1 MPNLL
6 GNIALAGTLAQ
17 TLADAILAAITNAQ
31 IVAQLSKSLEEL
43 GESGQAS
50 IAVKVTASVDLD
62 SLVPL
67 ATAYI
72 TLQGGLDIELGV
84 SVLEAAGGVESVI
97 SGIVRNLSNEPIE
110 GVDCY
115 VFISET
121 NVLAGYDVTDSDGAY
136 SVVVTPSIAHYV
148 IAFHDST
155 TTAAITSR
163 DWIA

>member
-84 SVLEAAGGVESVI
+84 SVLEAAGVVESVI

-110 GVDCY
+110 GVDDHLPRGFGKPIIY
-115 VFISET
+115 
-121 NVLAGYDVTDSDGAY
+121 YDPSSTGATSY
-136 SVVVTPSIAHYV
+136 RAMARELLEQGSVVT
-148 IAFHDST
+148 
-155 TTAAITSR
+155 
-163 DWIA
+163 